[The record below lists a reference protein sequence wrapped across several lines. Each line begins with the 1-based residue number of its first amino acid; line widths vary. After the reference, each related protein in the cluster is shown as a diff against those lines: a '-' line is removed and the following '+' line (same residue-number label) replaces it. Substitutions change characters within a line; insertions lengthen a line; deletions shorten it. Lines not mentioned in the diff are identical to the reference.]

1 MTELLLELFSEE
13 IPARMQLTAANDLKR
28 LVTDGLK
35 QAGLEFSKAEAFVT
49 PRRLALVVD
58 GLPDAQPDVSEERR
72 GPKVDAPEKAMQGF
86 LGSIGMTL
94 DQCEQRETP
103 KGTFWFVNIE
113 KKGRPASEV
122 LQEIVADAINKLP
135 WPKSMRWGAHPLKW
149 VRPLHSI
156 ICLFG
161 DDVIDV
167 TYGPV
172 KSGKTTRGHRFMAP
186 DAFEVSGFSDY
197 VAKLKDAKV
206 ILDTAERRHLILEE
220 AHKLAASE
228 GLTLKE
234 DGKLATEVA
243 GLVEW
248 PVVLMGTIDDD
259 FMDVPHEVLTLSMAT
274 HQKYFS
280 TLDKDGKLAN
290 RFVVVA
296 NREGSDGGKAITAG
310 NERVLRAR
318 LSDCK
323 FFWDQDRKVTLE
335 SRVPALEDIVFH
347 AKLGTVA
354 EKVDRVADLAANLCQ
369 YIPDSNPDAAKR
381 AAKLA
386 KADLVSDMVYE
397 LPEVQGIMGRYY
409 ALHDGESLDVAEA
422 VAEHYSP
429 VGPGDDCPTAP
440 ISVAVAMADKLD
452 TLAGFWS
459 IDEKPTGSKDPFALR
474 RAALGVIRLVL
485 ENKLRL
491 PLLEVFGLAL
501 KGYNAQGDEAA
512 SLLNFFADR
521 LMVHLKE
528 QGVRHDLITAVF
540 ALGGEDDLVRLLA
553 RVDALAAFLETED
566 GSNLLAASKR
576 AGNILKIE
584 EKKDKTSYDG
594 AVDAGL
600 LAQDEEKA
608 LATRL
613 NDVIG
618 KTGESVGNEDF
629 AAAMGHM
636 AALRAPVDAFFDKVT
651 VNADEAE
658 VRANRLKM
666 LSSIRSALGEV
677 ADFSKI
683 EG

>member
-13 IPARMQLTAANDLKR
+13 IPARMQLTAANDLKC

-35 QAGLEFSKAEAFVT
+35 AAGLEFSKAEAYVT

-72 GPKVDAPEKAMQGF
+72 GPKVDAPEKAIQGF

-103 KGTFWFVNIE
+103 KGTFWFVAIE
-113 KKGRPASEV
+113 KKGRPTAEV
-122 LQEIVADAINKLP
+122 LQEIVSDAINKLP
-135 WPKSMRWGAHPLKW
+135 WPKSMRWGAHQPKW

-161 DDVIDV
+161 GEVIKV
-167 TYGPV
+167 AYGPV
-172 KSGKTTRGHRFMAP
+172 TSGKTTRGHRFMTP
-186 DAFEVSGFSDY
+186 DAFEVSGFDDY
-197 VAKLKDAKV
+197 VAKLKNAKV
-206 ILDTAERRHLILEE
+206 ILDTAERRHIILET
-220 AHKLAASE
+220 AHKLAAAE

-234 DGKLATEVA
+234 DDKLATEVA

-248 PVVLMGTIDDD
+248 PVVLLGTIDDE

-290 RFVVVA
+290 RFVLVA
-296 NREGSDGGKAITAG
+296 NREGSDGGKAIAAG

-347 AKLGTVA
+347 AKLGSVA
-354 EKVDRVADLAANLCQ
+354 EKVERVAGLAADLCQ
-369 YIPDSNPDAAKR
+369 YIPNSNPEAAKR

-397 LPEVQGIMGRYY
+397 LPEVQGVMGRYY
-409 ALHDGESLDVAEA
+409 ALHDGEALDVAEA

-429 VGPGDDCPTAP
+429 LGPGDDCPTAP

-485 ENKLRL
+485 ENDLRL
-491 PLLEVFGLAL
+491 PLLQIFGLAL
-501 KGYNAQGDEAA
+501 KGFQPKGGEAE
-512 SLLNFFADR
+512 SLLDFFADR
-521 LMVHLKE
+521 LKVHLKE

-553 RVDALAAFLETED
+553 RVEALGEFLGSED
-566 GSNLLAASKR
+566 GANLLAASKR
-576 AGNILKIE
+576 ASNILRIE
-584 EKKDKTSYDG
+584 EKKDGVSYDG
-594 AVDAGL
+594 EVKLDVL
-600 LAQDEEKA
+600 SQDEEKVLVERLTDVGSQNAKA
-608 LATRL
+608 LA
-613 NDVIG
+613 D
-618 KTGESVGNEDF
+618 EDF
-629 AAAMGHM
+629 VGAMSQL
-636 AALRAPVDAFFDKVT
+636 AKLRAPVDAFFEKVT
-651 VNADEAE
+651 VNSDNGDE
-658 VRANRLKM
+658 RANRLRI
-666 LSSIRSALGEV
+666 LANIRTALGGV

>member
-13 IPARMQLTAANDLKR
+13 IPARMQLTAAGDLKR

-35 QAGLEFSKAEAFVT
+35 AAGLGFLKAEAYVT
-49 PRRLALVVD
+49 PRRLTLVVD

-72 GPKVDAPEKAMQGF
+72 GPRTDAPEKAIEGF

-103 KGTFWFVNIE
+103 KGTFWFAVIE
-113 KKGRPASEV
+113 KKGRPAAEV
-122 LQEIVADAINKLP
+122 LSEIITDAINKLP
-135 WPKSMRWGAHPLKW
+135 WPKSMRWGAHQPRW

-156 ICLFG
+156 LCLFG

-167 TYGPV
+167 EYGPV
-172 KSGKTTRGHRFMAP
+172 KAGKTTRGHRFMAP
-186 DAFEVSGFSDY
+186 DAFEVTGFDDY
-197 VAKLKDAKV
+197 VAKLKAAKV
-206 ILDTAERRHLILEE
+206 VLDTAERRHMILET
-220 AHKLAASE
+220 AHKLAAAE

-234 DGKLATEVA
+234 DDKLATEVA

-248 PVVLMGTIDDD
+248 PVVLLGTIDDE

-290 RFVVVA
+290 RFVLVA

-335 SRVPALEDIVFH
+335 SRIPRLEDIVFH

-354 EKVDRVADLAANLCQ
+354 EKVERVADLAAALCQ

-397 LPEVQGIMGRYY
+397 LPEVQGVMGRYY

-429 VGPGDDCPTAP
+429 LGPGDDCPTAP

-485 ENKLRL
+485 ENNLRL
-491 PLLEVFGLAL
+491 PLLDVFSLSL
-501 KGYNAQGDEAA
+501 KGFKAQGGEAE
-512 SLLNFFADR
+512 SLLDFFADR
-521 LMVHLKE
+521 LKVHLKE

-553 RVDALAAFLETED
+553 RVEALGAFLDTED
-566 GSNLLAASKR
+566 GANLLAASKR
-576 AGNILKIE
+576 AGNILRIE

-594 AVDAGL
+594 AVDAAL

-608 LATRL
+608 LAERL

-636 AALRAPVDAFFDKVT
+636 AALREPVDAFFEKVT
-651 VNADEAE
+651 VNADEADI
-658 VRANRLKM
+658 RANRLRM

>member
-35 QAGLEFSKAEAFVT
+35 AAGLEFSKAEAYVT

-72 GPKVDAPEKAMQGF
+72 GPKVDAPEKAIQGF

-103 KGTFWFVNIE
+103 KGTFWFVAIE
-113 KKGRPASEV
+113 KKGRPTAEV
-122 LQEIVADAINKLP
+122 LQEIVSDAINKLP
-135 WPKSMRWGAHPLKW
+135 WPKSMRWGAHQPKW

-161 DDVIDV
+161 GEVIKV
-167 TYGPV
+167 AYGPV
-172 KSGKTTRGHRFMAP
+172 TSGKTTRGHRFMTP
-186 DAFEVSGFSDY
+186 DAFEVSGFDDY
-197 VAKLKDAKV
+197 VAKLKNAKV
-206 ILDTAERRHLILEE
+206 ILDTAERRHIILET
-220 AHKLAASE
+220 AHKLAAAE

-234 DGKLATEVA
+234 DDKLATEVA

-248 PVVLMGTIDDD
+248 PVVLLGTIDDE

-290 RFVVVA
+290 RFVLVA
-296 NREGSDGGKAITAG
+296 NREGSDGGKAIAAG

-347 AKLGTVA
+347 AKLGSVA
-354 EKVDRVADLAANLCQ
+354 EKVERVAGLAADLCQ
-369 YIPDSNPDAAKR
+369 YIPNSNPEAAKR

-397 LPEVQGIMGRYY
+397 LPEVQGVMGRYY
-409 ALHDGESLDVAEA
+409 ALHDGEALDVAEA

-429 VGPGDDCPTAP
+429 LGPGDDCPTAP

-485 ENKLRL
+485 ENDLRL
-491 PLLEVFGLAL
+491 PLLQIFGLAL
-501 KGYNAQGDEAA
+501 KGFQPKGGEAE
-512 SLLNFFADR
+512 SLLDFFADR
-521 LMVHLKE
+521 LKVHLKE
-528 QGVRHDLITAVF
+528 QGVRQDLITAVF

-553 RVDALAAFLETED
+553 RVEALGEFLGSED
-566 GSNLLAASKR
+566 GANLLAASKR
-576 AGNILKIE
+576 ASNILRIE
-584 EKKDKTSYDG
+584 EKKDGVSYDG
-594 AVDAGL
+594 EVKLDVL
-600 LAQDEEKA
+600 SQDEEKVLVERLTDVGSQNAKA
-608 LATRL
+608 LA
-613 NDVIG
+613 D
-618 KTGESVGNEDF
+618 EDF
-629 AAAMGHM
+629 VGAMSQL
-636 AALRAPVDAFFDKVT
+636 AKLRAPVDAFFEKVT
-651 VNADEAE
+651 VNSDNGDE
-658 VRANRLKM
+658 RANRLRI
-666 LSSIRSALGEV
+666 LANIRTALGGV

>member
-1 MTELLLELFSEE
+1 MTELLIELFSEE
-13 IPARMQLTAANDLKR
+13 IPARMQLTAAGDLKR

-35 QAGLEFSKAEAFVT
+35 AAGLAFSKAEAYVT
-49 PRRLALVVD
+49 PRRLTLVVD

-72 GPKVDAPEKAMQGF
+72 GPRTDAPEKAIEGF

-103 KGTFWFVNIE
+103 KGTFWFAVIE
-113 KKGRPASEV
+113 KKGRPAAEV
-122 LQEIVADAINKLP
+122 LSEIVTDAINKLP
-135 WPKSMRWGAHPLKW
+135 WPKSMRWGAHQPRW

-156 ICLFG
+156 VCLFG
-161 DDVIDV
+161 DEVLDVE
-167 TYGPV
+167 YGPV
-172 KSGKTTRGHRFMAP
+172 KAGKATRGHRFMAP
-186 DAFEVSGFSDY
+186 DAFEVSGFNDY
-197 VAKLKDAKV
+197 VAKLKAAKV
-206 ILDTAERRHLILEE
+206 ILDTAERRHLILET
-220 AHKLAASE
+220 AHKLAAAE

-234 DGKLATEVA
+234 DDKLATEVA

-248 PVVLMGTIDDD
+248 PVVLLGTIDDE

-290 RFVVVA
+290 RFVLVA

-335 SRVPALEDIVFH
+335 SRIPRLEDIVFH

-354 EKVDRVADLAANLCQ
+354 EKVERVADLAAALCQ

-397 LPEVQGIMGRYY
+397 LPEVQGVMGRYY

-429 VGPGDDCPTAP
+429 LGPGDDCPTAP

-485 ENKLRL
+485 ENNLRL
-491 PLLEVFGLAL
+491 PLLDVFGLAL
-501 KGYNAQGDEAA
+501 KSFNARGGEAE
-512 SLLNFFADR
+512 SLLDFFADR
-521 LMVHLKE
+521 LKVHLKE

-553 RVDALAAFLETED
+553 RVEALGAFLDTED
-566 GSNLLAASKR
+566 GANLLAASKR
-576 AGNILKIE
+576 AGNILRIE

-594 AVDAGL
+594 AVDTAL

-608 LATRL
+608 LAERL
-613 NDVIG
+613 SDVIG

-636 AALRAPVDAFFDKVT
+636 AALREPVDAFFEKVT
-651 VNADEAE
+651 VNADEADI
-658 VRANRLKM
+658 RANRLRM